1 MMADEGLQSAT
12 ATVRN
17 PRGLHMRPL
26 ELIAK
31 KAMSFPCDIH
41 VIRGVNRVDAKS
53 FLHLLTL
60 GAEAG
65 MQLSVEAVGRDAE
78 SAVAQLVA
86 LIESNFEAFE
96 NPVRTV

>member
-1 MMADEGLQSAT
+1 MSSEGSHQAV

-31 KAMSFPCDIH
+31 KALSFPCEIH
-41 VIRGVNRVDAKS
+41 VARGANRVDAKS

-60 GAEAG
+60 GAEVG
-65 MQLSVEAVGRDAE
+65 MQVCVDA
-78 SAVAQLVA
+78 SGDDSDRAVAQLVS
-86 LIESNFEAFE
+86 LIESDFESIE
-96 NPVRTV
+96 SPVRAI